1 MEPAAGSC
9 SASVRL
15 KPNPQQEFASLL
27 AEAESTKPASSCGSD
42 FSRTRFGLSHCG
54 SDFSRTGLM
63 EPAEELLAL
72 VRLKPNPQQN
82 LLRHLAE
89 VESIAESASPLS
101 ADVEPSGHLLLSA
114 LASR

>member
-1 MEPAAGSC
+1 
-9 SASVRL
+9 
-15 KPNPQQEFASLL
+15 
-27 AEAESTKPASSCGSD
+27 
-42 FSRTRFGLSHCG
+42 
-54 SDFSRTGLM
+54 M